1 MENISTF
8 LYEAVVD
15 CGYAGGHGCG
25 DDSGYGSSYD
35 SGYYSGESDEG
46 CGYGYG
52 RGAGTGSD
60 SGDRYDRGLGYG
72 SGYAY
77 GGGYD
82 NCNGGDEGYDIDD
95 KSNDDIDNNYC
106 IKSVN
111 GLHVYMIDNMPTL
124 ITSLHNNIAQGY
136 ILRRDLTLKPC
147 YIAKI
152 NQYYAH
158 GKTAKEAVA
167 AARSKYN
174 INKPLEERL
183 AEFNKAY
190 PDREK
195 PVPAKELYN
204 WHHILTGSCEMG
216 RKQFC
221 REHNIDIETD
231 NITVNKFIDLTR
243 YEYGGLVIKQLIN
256 EKK

>member
-1 MENISTF
+1 MEDISAF
-8 LYEAVVD
+8 LDAAVVD
-15 CGYAGGHGCG
+15 CDFADGHGRG
-25 DDSGYGSSYD
+25 ADSGYGCSYD
-35 SGYYSGESDEG
+35 GSYYTSESDEG
-46 CGYGYG
+46 YGYGYG

-60 SGDRYDRGLGYG
+60 SSHGYG

-77 GGGYD
+77 GEGYD
-82 NCNGGDEGYDIDD
+82 DCNGGDEGYDIDD
-95 KSNDDIDNNYC
+95 KSNDEIDNTYC

-111 GLHVYMIDNMPTL
+111 GLRVYMIDNVPTL
-124 ITSLHNNIAQGY
+124 ITSLHNNIARGY
-136 ILRRDLTLKPC
+136 ILRKDLTLKPC

-158 GKTAKEAVA
+158 GKTVKEAVA

-221 REHNIDIETD
+221 HEHNIDIETD
-231 NITVNKFIDLTR
+231 NITVNKFIDLTK
-243 YEYGGLVIKQLIN
+243 YAYGAAVIKQLI
-256 EKK
+256 KKKE

>member
-1 MENISTF
+1 MEGISTF
-8 LYEAVVD
+8 LDAVPVD
-15 CGYAGGHGCG
+15 CGYADGNGCG
-25 DDSGYGSSYD
+25 ADDGFGSSYD
-35 SGYYSGESDEG
+35 NNFYGKDSGDGD
-46 CGYGYG
+46 GYGYG

-60 SGDRYDRGLGYG
+60 DRYNRGYGYG

-77 GGGYD
+77 GEGYD
-82 NCNGGDEGYDIDD
+82 DCNGGDEGYDIDD
-95 KSNDDIDNNYC
+95 RSSDDINDDYC

-111 GLHVYMIDNMPTL
+111 GLRVYMIDNVPTL
-124 ITSLHNNIAQGY
+124 ITSVHNNIAQGY
-136 ILRRDLTLKPC
+136 ILRKDLTLKPC

-158 GKTAKEAVA
+158 GKTAREAVA
-167 AARSKYN
+167 AAQIKYN
-174 INKPLEERL
+174 LNKPLEERL

-216 RKQFC
+216 RMAFC
-221 REHNIDIETD
+221 HDHNIDIETD
-231 NITVNKFIDLTR
+231 NITVNKFIDLTK
-243 YEYGGLVIKQLIN
+243 YEYGGIVIKQLIK
-256 EKK
+256 EKE